1 MTRFIGLALFIV
13 GIVLL
18 AFGISASDSIG
29 SEFSRF
35 FSGKPTDKAI
45 WLLVGGVVS
54 LVLGVGGMLSPRGL
68 AVRD

>member
-1 MTRFIGLALFIV
+1 MTRFLGLALFVV

-35 FSGKPTDKAI
+35 VTGKPTDKAI
-45 WLLVGGVVS
+45 WLLMGGVVS
-54 LVLGVGGMLSPRGL
+54 LVLGVGGMMSHRGM

>member
-1 MTRFIGLALFIV
+1 MTRFLGLALFIV

-35 FSGKPTDKAI
+35 FSGKPTDKSI
-45 WLLVGGVVS
+45 WLLIGGIVS
-54 LVLGVGGMLSPRGL
+54 LVLGVGAMLSRRGL
-68 AVRD
+68 SVRD